1 MAHHHN
7 MRRSALL
14 TGLVAVIAI
23 TLVGCSSHDA
33 APEPAGEA
41 SAADAMFAQMMI
53 PHHEQAV
60 VMADLAP
67 TRAQDPAIIAI
78 AAEIKGAQQP
88 EIDQMTAWLEEW
100 GVPRMAGDDAM
111 AAHGGHGMSG
121 MLTDAQL
128 AELEASSGADFDRLF
143 AQFMIEHH
151 RGAVE
156 MASEVTG
163 SADPRV
169 ATLATQIIET
179 QQAEIEQLERF
190 ASR

>member
-1 MAHHHN
+1 
-7 MRRSALL
+7 MRRFGILASV
-14 TGLVAVIAI
+14 VAVMTL
-23 TLVGCSSHDA
+23 TLVGCSSHST
-33 APEPAGEA
+33 APEPAGDA

-67 TRAQDPAIIAI
+67 TRAQDPTIIAI

-88 EIDQMTAWLEEW
+88 EIDQMAAWLEEW

-121 MLTDAQL
+121 MLTDEQI
-128 AELEASSGADFDRLF
+128 AELEAASGPDFDRLF

-151 RGAVE
+151 QGAVE

-169 ATLATQIIET
+169 AALAAQIIET
-179 QQAEIEQLERF
+179 QQAEIEQLQPF
-190 ASR
+190 AGS